1 MRVAI
6 DLAAIHPNDVVLV
19 SQRGRAY
26 YATVR
31 GRGIGGLVIEPH
43 DRAVRAR
50 RCTAAE
56 ITDHWVHAERAEPV
70 VDGQLALEG
79 LT

>member
-1 MRVAI
+1 MAV
-6 DLAAIHPNDVVLV
+6 DLALIHPNDVVLV
-19 SQRGRAY
+19 SQRGRAF

-43 DRAVRAR
+43 DRSVRAR
-50 RCTAAE
+50 RCVPAE

-79 LT
+79 LS